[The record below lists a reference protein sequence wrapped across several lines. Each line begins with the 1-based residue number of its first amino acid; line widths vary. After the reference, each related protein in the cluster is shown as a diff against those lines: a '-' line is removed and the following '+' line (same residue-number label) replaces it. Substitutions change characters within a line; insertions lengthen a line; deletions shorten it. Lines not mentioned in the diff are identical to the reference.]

1 MKSKKFLSLFVIA
14 FLLILTACSSDENV
28 DEAAS
33 GEEGEESEKTG
44 DLTIG
49 TMADVVSLDLHGSND
64 SASSQVRSNI
74 YERLLNQD
82 VDMELQPGLAEE
94 YEQVDETT
102 WNFKL
107 REGTTF
113 HGGEDFTAEDVVATF
128 DRVRD
133 EALASPVLFLFEMID
148 EIEVVNDY
156 EINIHTS
163 IPFAPLASHLA
174 HSTAG
179 IMPKE
184 LIDADYQAAL
194 DAVESDMTLD
204 EYYEARANG
213 SDAYEEI
220 KDELGEHLGTVI
232 SSEPNGT
239 NHMKYVSRSA
249 GDSVTLERFED
260 FQGGERN
267 FDTVEFK
274 VIPETGSRIA
284 ELETGGVQI
293 ATDIDS
299 SNIERIENGADTALA
314 VKDSVR
320 MSYLGFNTEKEP
332 FNDPKVRQAIS
343 YAIDREEIVAG
354 VYDDMGIPAK
364 GPLAPDVWGYTEE
377 LEGVGF
383 DIEKAKELLA
393 ETDVADGFSTTIW
406 VNDDQQIIDTA
417 VYIQNALS
425 ELNIN
430 VEIEQFEWGTYLETL
445 ANGDHEMFI
454 LGWTT
459 VTGDADYGLYA
470 LYHSKNI
477 GAAGNRSFYAN
488 DEVDSLLDAGR
499 AEVDEEKRQEIYTE
513 VEKILIEEV
522 PASYLFHVQFA
533 VGYNESEVS
542 GVEIDPT
549 GRIHFDNVSFN

>member
-1 MKSKKFLSLFVIA
+1 MKHKNFLAFFVIA
-14 FLLILTACSSDENV
+14 FLTVMAACSSDENV
-28 DEAAS
+28 EEEAA
-33 GEEGEESEKTG
+33 GDDAAESENTG

-49 TMADVVSLDLHGSND
+49 TMADVVTLDLHGSND
-64 SASSQVRSNI
+64 SASSQVRTNI

-82 VDMELQPGLAEE
+82 VNMELQPGLATE

-113 HGGEDFTAEDVVATF
+113 HNGEDFTAEDVVATF

-133 EALASPVLFLFEMID
+133 EALASPVLFLFEMI
-148 EIEVVNDY
+148 EEVEVVNDY

-184 LIDADYQAAL
+184 LIDSDYQAAL
-194 DAVESDMTLD
+194 DAAGVDMTLE
-204 EYYEARANG
+204 EYYEARDSRG
-213 SDAYEEI
+213 EEYDSVKEQI
-220 KDELGEHLGTVI
+220 SEHVGTVI
-232 SSEPNGT
+232 GSEPNGT
-239 NHMKYVSRSA
+239 NHLKYVSRSA
-249 GDSVTLERFED
+249 GDTVELEKFED
-260 FQGGERN
+260 FQGGDRYFEN
-267 FDTVEFK
+267 VTFK
-274 VIPETGSRIA
+274 VIPESGARMA

-293 ATDIDS
+293 ATDVDS
-299 SNIERIENGADTALA
+299 SSIERIENGADTALT

-320 MSYLGFNTEKEP
+320 MSYLGFNMNKEP
-332 FNDPKVRQAIS
+332 FDDIKVRQAIS

-364 GPLAPDVWGYTEE
+364 GPLAPGVWGYSED
-377 LEGVGF
+377 LEGQEYN
-383 DIEKAKELLA
+383 IEKAKELLA
-393 ETDVADGFSTTIW
+393 ETDMADGFDTTIW

-417 VYIQNALS
+417 VYIQNELA

-430 VEIEQFEWGTYLETL
+430 VEIEQFEWGAYLETL
-445 ANGDHEMFI
+445 AQGNHEMFI

-470 LYHSKNI
+470 LFHSKNQ
-477 GAAGNRSFYAN
+477 GAAGNRVFYDN
-488 DEVDSLLDAGR
+488 PEVDELLDAGR
-499 AEVDEEKRQEIYTE
+499 AEVDDEARQQIYTD
-513 VEKILIEEV
+513 IEEILV
-522 PASYLFHVQFA
+522 EESPSSYLFHVQFA
-533 VGYNESEVS
+533 VGYNESSLSE
-542 GVEIDPT
+542 VEIDPT
-549 GRIHFDNVSFN
+549 GRVHLDTVRFK